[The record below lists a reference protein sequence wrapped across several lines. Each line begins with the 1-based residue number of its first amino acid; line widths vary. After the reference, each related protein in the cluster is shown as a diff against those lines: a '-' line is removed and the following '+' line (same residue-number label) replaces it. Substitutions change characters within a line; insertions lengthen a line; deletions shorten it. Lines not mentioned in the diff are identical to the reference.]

1 MPEFAYIRRGLP
13 PEQLQPLRDALL
25 GSRFVSKSTL
35 GGTFEQSQGFAMTF
49 KHEGRAQVEDRFPL
63 LKPYFDRVLGEP
75 AMRALQSWWGRF
87 RKHPVPLPNAWYL
100 NLLLVGEGG
109 TIGRHIDTTLGREA
123 GKPGA
128 TPLAV
133 TVLYLHVPQAA
144 GGELVISRE
153 QTFEG
158 VIEPSEGGLL
168 HFKGD
173 LAHEVYPVEELPDG
187 TQRASLVLEQYRFDD
202 EALARL
208 PDFKL
213 DSRAGFRA
221 FLDHHA
227 AAGVKKD
234 FVVDR

>member
-1 MPEFAYIRRGLP
+1 MAEFTYIRRAFP
-13 PEQLQPLRDALL
+13 PEQLHPLREALL

-35 GGTFEQSQGFAMTF
+35 GGTFEQSHGFAMTF
-49 KHEGRAQVEDRFPL
+49 QQAGRPQVEERFPL

-75 AMRALQSWWGRF
+75 ALRALQPWWARF
-87 RKHPVPLPNAWYL
+87 RKHPVPVPNCWYL

-123 GKPGA
+123 GQPGM

-144 GGELVISRE
+144 GGELVLSRG
-153 QTFEG
+153 QSFEG
-158 VIEPSEGGLL
+158 VIEPNEGGLL
-168 HFKGD
+168 HFRGD
-173 LAHEVYPVEELPDG
+173 LAHEVVAVEELPAG
-187 TQRASLVLEQYRFDD
+187 TQRASLVLEQYAF
-202 EALARL
+202 EADALSRL
-208 PDFKL
+208 PQFKL

-227 AAGVKKD
+227 ERPAKE
-234 FVVDR
+234 FEREP

>member
-1 MPEFAYIRRGLP
+1 MPEFAYIRRALP
-13 PEQLQPLRDALL
+13 PKELQPLRDALL

-49 KHEGRAQVEDRFPL
+49 KAAGRAQVEARFPL
-63 LKPYFDRVLGEP
+63 LKPYFDRVIGAP
-75 AMRALQSWWGRF
+75 ALRALQGLWPRL
-87 RKHPVPLPNAWYL
+87 RKHPVAEPNCWYL

-123 GKPGA
+123 GKPGF

-144 GGELVISRE
+144 GGELVLSRE
-153 QTFEG
+153 QSIEG
-158 VIEPSEGGLL
+158 VIEPNEGGVL

-173 LAHEVYPVEELPDG
+173 LAHEVYPVEDLPAG
-187 TQRASLVLEQYRFDD
+187 AQRASLVLEQYRFDD
-202 EALARL
+202 EALARM
-208 PDFKL
+208 PEFKL

-227 AAGVKKD
+227 EAGVKKD
-234 FVVDR
+234 FIVD